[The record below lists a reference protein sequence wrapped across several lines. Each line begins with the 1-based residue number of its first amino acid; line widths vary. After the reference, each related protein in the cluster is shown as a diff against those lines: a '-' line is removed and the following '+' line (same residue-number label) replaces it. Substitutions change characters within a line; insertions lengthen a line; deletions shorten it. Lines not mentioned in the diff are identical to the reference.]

1 VAELEQMVLAEANA
15 RQREERAAS
24 ESEERLLARIA
35 VLEAQKASLV
45 NLEGELKRQQASHEI
60 ALHAVREIGQAA
72 IESGQADA
80 RATHERALRAEAE
93 LEAVVVADGEGL
105 VVAGAGAWAAC
116 EELAAFGIREI
127 DDTSRHDAGG
137 PRRNLDS

>member
-45 NLEGELKRQQASHEI
+45 NLEGELKRQQDSIASCFFK
-60 ALHAVREIGQAA
+60 AFSRAVMGQ
-72 IESGQADA
+72 IDD
-80 RATHERALRAEAE
+80 R
-93 LEAVVVADGEGL
+93 V
-105 VVAGAGAWAAC
+105 
-116 EELAAFGIREI
+116 EELKK
-127 DDTSRHDAGG
+127 
-137 PRRNLDS
+137 RRVP